1 MLTVFLSRDRK
12 NRKPICFRR
21 SMTAIDNE
29 RQARNLK
36 ALLGVAKALASEIKL
51 DNLLQVIVA
60 KAAEVMDA
68 ERATLFLY
76 DKPRNELWSKTT
88 QKLEINE
95 IRVALGVGIAGTVA
109 KTRALI
115 NTGDAYADPRF
126 DSTFDKQTGYRTR
139 SILCLPLIGNGDS
152 LVGVIQVLN
161 KRNRQTF
168 DEIDESLL
176 AGLSDHITVALER
189 GRLIEAYIEKE
200 RLEEG
205 LKLAHDIQMSMLP
218 KTFPPFPERRD
229 LDIFAAITPA
239 KKVGGD
245 FYDFFFL
252 DEDRLC
258 FAIGD
263 VSGKGVPAALFMAVI
278 KTLFKAIA
286 GRVQNPGEI
295 LSTVNRE
302 ICRDN
307 DSQMFTTLFCGI
319 LDTRTGEIRY
329 SNGGHNPPYHLS
341 RAGVQQV
348 PKTGGRVLGL
358 LEETTYAGSRLVLG
372 PGETLLLYTDGV
384 TEALDPAEQ
393 FFSERRLESI
403 LTQINFASAREQIEH
418 LTREITL
425 FAAGAEQA
433 DDITTLAIRFLGP
446 AGSNNGELQFT
457 LKNRIAEIAA
467 LGERLGEFA
476 AVHQLTP
483 NVLHDLNLALEE
495 AVTNIISHGYSDH
508 REHEILVCI
517 RVESGAVIAELKD
530 DARPFN
536 PLTVPEADATK
547 PLDERTAG
555 GLGIHLMRKL
565 MDGIEYQRL
574 EDGNLL
580 IMKKNLEA

>member
-1 MLTVFLSRDRK
+1 
-12 NRKPICFRR
+12 
-21 SMTAIDNE
+21 MTAIDNE

-115 NTGDAYADPRF
+115 NIGDAYADPRF

-252 DEDRLC
+252 DENRLC

-263 VSGKGVPAALFMAVI
+263 VSGKGVPAALFMAVV

-403 LTQINFASAREQIEH
+403 LTQINFASAREQIEY

-425 FAAGAEQA
+425 FPAGAEQA
-433 DDITTLAIRFLGP
+433 DDITTLALRFLGP

-580 IMKKNLEA
+580 IMKKNLET

>member
-1 MLTVFLSRDRK
+1 
-12 NRKPICFRR
+12 
-21 SMTAIDNE
+21 MTAVDSE

-76 DKPRNELWSKTT
+76 DKPHNELWSKTT
-88 QKLEINE
+88 QKLEIDE
-95 IRVALGVGIAGTVA
+95 IRVPLGVGIAGTVA
-109 KTRALI
+109 KTRALTNI
-115 NTGDAYADPRF
+115 SDAYADPRF
-126 DSTFDKQTGYRTR
+126 DPTFDKQTGYRTR

-161 KRNRQTF
+161 KKTRHTF

-189 GRLIEAYIEKE
+189 GRLIEAYVEKE

-205 LKLAHDIQMSMLP
+205 LKLAYDIQMSMLP
-218 KTFPPFPERRD
+218 KTFPPFPERRE

-252 DEDRLC
+252 DENRLC

-278 KTLFKAIA
+278 KTVFKAIA
-286 GRVQNPGEI
+286 GRVQNSSET

-307 DSQMFTTLFCGI
+307 DAQMFTTLFCGI
-319 LDTRTGEIRY
+319 LDTRTGEINY
-329 SNGGHNPPYHLS
+329 SNGGHNPPYHIA
-341 RAGVQQV
+341 RDGVQQV
-348 PKTGGRVLGL
+348 PKTGGRLLGL
-358 LEETTYAGSRLVLG
+358 IEETTYSGSRMVLG
-372 PGETLLLYTDGV
+372 SGETLFLYTDGV
-384 TEALDPAEQ
+384 TEAMDPAEQ

-403 LTQINFASAREQIEH
+403 LAQTKFASAREQIEH
-418 LTREITL
+418 LTGQITL
-425 FAAGAEQA
+425 FAAGAEQS
-433 DDITTLAIRFLGP
+433 DDITTLAIRYLGP

-457 LKNRIAEIAA
+457 LKNNIAEIAR

-476 AVHQLTP
+476 AVHQQLTP

-508 REHEILVCI
+508 REHDILVRM
-517 RVESGAVIAELKD
+517 RVEAGAVIVELKD
-530 DARPFN
+530 DARAFN
-536 PLTVPEADATK
+536 PLTAPEADVSA
-547 PLDERTAG
+547 PLEERAAG

-580 IMKKNLEA
+580 IMKKTLEA

>member
-1 MLTVFLSRDRK
+1 
-12 NRKPICFRR
+12 
-21 SMTAIDNE
+21 MTAVDSE

-76 DKPRNELWSKTT
+76 DQPRNELWSKTT

-95 IRVALGVGIAGTVA
+95 IRIPLGVGIAGTVA

-115 NTGDAYADPRF
+115 NISDAYADPRF
-126 DSTFDKQTGYRTR
+126 DPTFDKQTGYRTR
-139 SILCLPLIGNGDS
+139 SILCLPLIGNADS

-161 KRNRQTF
+161 KKDRETF

-218 KTFPPFPERRD
+218 KTFPPFPERRE

-263 VSGKGVPAALFMAVI
+263 VSGKGVPAALFMAVV

-286 GRVQNPGEI
+286 GRVQNPSDI
-295 LSTVNRE
+295 LSTVNQE

-319 LDTRTGEIRY
+319 LDTRTGEIKY

-358 LEETTYAGSRLVLG
+358 LEETSYGWGRLALGSS
-372 PGETLLLYTDGV
+372 ETIFLYTDGV
-384 TEALDPAEQ
+384 TEAMDPAGQ
-393 FFSERRLESI
+393 LFSERRVESI
-403 LTQINFASAREQIEH
+403 LTQTKFASAREQIEH
-418 LTREITL
+418 LTSQITL
-425 FAAGAEQA
+425 FAAGAEQS
-433 DDITTLAIRFLGP
+433 DDITALAIRYLGP
-446 AGSNNGELQFT
+446 AGNKNEELRFT
-457 LKNRIAEIAA
+457 LKNRLAEIAR

-476 AVHQLTP
+476 AVHQLAP
-483 NVLHDLNLALEE
+483 SVLYDLNLALEE

-508 REHEILVCI
+508 REHEILVRI
-517 RVESGAVIAELKD
+517 RVESGEVIAEVKD
-530 DARPFN
+530 DAPAFN
-536 PLTVPEADATK
+536 PLTAPDADVTT

-565 MDGIEYQRL
+565 MDEIEYQRL

-580 IMKKNLEA
+580 IMKKNIEA

>member
-1 MLTVFLSRDRK
+1 
-12 NRKPICFRR
+12 
-21 SMTAIDNE
+21 MTAIDNE

-115 NTGDAYADPRF
+115 NIGDAYADPRF

-161 KRNRQTF
+161 KRDRETF
-168 DEIDESLL
+168 DKIDESLL

-252 DEDRLC
+252 DENRLC

-263 VSGKGVPAALFMAVI
+263 VSGKGVPAALFMAVT

-403 LTQINFASAREQIEH
+403 LTQINFASAREQIEY

-433 DDITTLAIRFLGP
+433 DDITTLALRFLGP

>member
-1 MLTVFLSRDRK
+1 
-12 NRKPICFRR
+12 
-21 SMTAIDNE
+21 MTAIDNE

-115 NTGDAYADPRF
+115 NIGDAYADPRF

-161 KRNRQTF
+161 KRNRETF

-252 DEDRLC
+252 DENRLC

-403 LTQINFASAREQIEH
+403 LTQINFASAREQIEY
-418 LTREITL
+418 LTGEITL

-446 AGSNNGELQFT
+446 AGSNNGELRFT

-536 PLTVPEADATK
+536 PLTAPEADATK

>member
-1 MLTVFLSRDRK
+1 
-12 NRKPICFRR
+12 
-21 SMTAIDNE
+21 MTAVDSE

-88 QKLEINE
+88 HKLEINE
-95 IRVALGVGIAGTVA
+95 IRVPLGIGIAGTVA

-115 NTGDAYADPRF
+115 NIADAYADPRF
-126 DSTFDKQTGYRTR
+126 DPTFDKQTGYRTR

-161 KRNRQTF
+161 KKNRQTF

-218 KTFPPFPERRD
+218 KTFPPFPERGE

-286 GRVQNPGEI
+286 GRVQNPSDI

-307 DSQMFTTLFCGI
+307 DSQMFTSLFCGI
-319 LDTRTGEIRY
+319 LDTRTGEIKY

-341 RAGVQQV
+341 GGGVQQV

-358 LEETTYAGSRLVLG
+358 LEETSYGWGRLVLG
-372 PGETLLLYTDGV
+372 SGETIFLYTDGV
-384 TEALDPAEQ
+384 TEAMDPAGQ

-403 LTQINFASAREQIEH
+403 LTQTKFASAREQIEH
-418 LTREITL
+418 LTSQITL
-425 FAAGAEQA
+425 FAAGAEQS
-433 DDITTLAIRFLGP
+433 DDITALAIRYLGP

-457 LKNRIAEIAA
+457 LKNRVAEIAR

-483 NVLHDLNLALEE
+483 SVLSDLNLALEE

-508 REHEILVCI
+508 REHEILVRI
-517 RVESGAVIAELKD
+517 RVESGAVIVELKD
-530 DARPFN
+530 DARAFN
-536 PLTVPEADATK
+536 PITAPDADVTT

-565 MDGIEYQRL
+565 MDEIEYQRL

-580 IMKKNLEA
+580 IMKKNIEA

>member
-1 MLTVFLSRDRK
+1 
-12 NRKPICFRR
+12 
-21 SMTAIDNE
+21 MTAIDNE

-115 NTGDAYADPRF
+115 NIGDAYADPRF

-161 KRNRQTF
+161 KRNRETF

-252 DEDRLC
+252 DENRLC

-263 VSGKGVPAALFMAVI
+263 VSGKGVPAALFMAVT

-418 LTREITL
+418 LTSEITL

-433 DDITTLAIRFLGP
+433 DDITTLAIRFLGA

>member
-1 MLTVFLSRDRK
+1 
-12 NRKPICFRR
+12 
-21 SMTAIDNE
+21 MTAIDNE

-115 NTGDAYADPRF
+115 NIADAYADPRF

-161 KRNRQTF
+161 KRNRETF

-252 DEDRLC
+252 DENRLC

-263 VSGKGVPAALFMAVI
+263 VSGKGVPAALFMAVV

-403 LTQINFASAREQIEH
+403 LTQITFASAREQIEH

-446 AGSNNGELQFT
+446 AESNNGELQFT
-457 LKNRIAEIAA
+457 LKNRIAEIAT

-580 IMKKNLEA
+580 IMKKNLET

>member
-1 MLTVFLSRDRK
+1 
-12 NRKPICFRR
+12 
-21 SMTAIDNE
+21 MTAIDNE

-115 NTGDAYADPRF
+115 NIGDAYADPRF

-161 KRNRQTF
+161 KRNRETF
-168 DEIDESLL
+168 DKIDESLL

-252 DEDRLC
+252 DENRLC

-263 VSGKGVPAALFMAVI
+263 VSGKGVPAALFMAVV

-403 LTQINFASAREQIEH
+403 LTQINFASAREQIEY

-425 FAAGAEQA
+425 FAADAEQA

-536 PLTVPEADATK
+536 PLTAPEADATK

-580 IMKKNLEA
+580 IMKKNLET

>member
-1 MLTVFLSRDRK
+1 
-12 NRKPICFRR
+12 
-21 SMTAIDNE
+21 MTAIDNE

-115 NTGDAYADPRF
+115 NIGDAYADPRF

-139 SILCLPLIGNGDS
+139 SILCLPLIGNGDN

-161 KRNRQTF
+161 KRNRETF

-252 DEDRLC
+252 DENRLC

-263 VSGKGVPAALFMAVI
+263 VSGKGVPAALFMAVV

-403 LTQINFASAREQIEH
+403 LTQINFASAREQIEY

>member
-1 MLTVFLSRDRK
+1 
-12 NRKPICFRR
+12 
-21 SMTAIDNE
+21 MTAIDNE

-115 NTGDAYADPRF
+115 NIGDAYADPRF

-161 KRNRQTF
+161 KRNRETF

-205 LKLAHDIQMSMLP
+205 LRLAHDIQMSMLP

-252 DEDRLC
+252 DENRLC

>member
-1 MLTVFLSRDRK
+1 
-12 NRKPICFRR
+12 
-21 SMTAIDNE
+21 MTAIDNE

-76 DKPRNELWSKTT
+76 DQPRNELWSKTT

-115 NTGDAYADPRF
+115 NIGDAYADPRF

-161 KRNRQTF
+161 KRNRETF

-252 DEDRLC
+252 DENRLC

-403 LTQINFASAREQIEH
+403 LTQINFASAREQIEY

-433 DDITTLAIRFLGP
+433 DDITTLAIRFLGA
-446 AGSNNGELQFT
+446 AGSNNGELRFT

>member
-1 MLTVFLSRDRK
+1 
-12 NRKPICFRR
+12 
-21 SMTAIDNE
+21 MTAVDSE

-95 IRVALGVGIAGTVA
+95 IRVPLGVGIAGTVA

-115 NTGDAYADPRF
+115 NISDAYADPRF
-126 DSTFDKQTGYRTR
+126 DPTFDKQTGYRTR

-161 KRNRQTF
+161 KKNRQTF

-218 KTFPPFPERRD
+218 KTFPPFPERRE

-252 DEDRLC
+252 AEDRLC

-286 GRVQNPGEI
+286 GRVQNPSDI

-319 LDTRTGEIRY
+319 LDTRTGEIKY

-341 RAGVQQV
+341 HAGVRQV

-358 LEETTYAGSRLVLG
+358 LEETSYGWGRLALGS
-372 PGETLLLYTDGV
+372 GETIFLYTDGV
-384 TEALDPAEQ
+384 TEALDPAGQ
-393 FFSERRLESI
+393 FFSERRVESI
-403 LTQINFASAREQIEH
+403 LTQSKFASAREQIEH
-418 LTREITL
+418 LTSQITL
-425 FAAGAEQA
+425 FAAGAEQS
-433 DDITTLAIRFLGP
+433 DDITALAIRYLGP

-457 LKNRIAEIAA
+457 LKNSVAEIAR

-476 AVHQLTP
+476 AVHQLAP
-483 NVLHDLNLALEE
+483 SVLYDLNVALEE
-495 AVTNIISHGYSDH
+495 AVTNIISHGYADH
-508 REHEILVCI
+508 REHEILVRI

-530 DARPFN
+530 DARAFN
-536 PLTVPEADATK
+536 PLTAPDADVTT

-565 MDGIEYQRL
+565 MDRIEYERL

-580 IMKKNLEA
+580 IMKKNIEA

>member
-1 MLTVFLSRDRK
+1 
-12 NRKPICFRR
+12 
-21 SMTAIDNE
+21 MTAVDSE

-95 IRVALGVGIAGTVA
+95 IRVPLGAGIAGTVA

-115 NTGDAYADPRF
+115 NISDAYADPRF
-126 DSTFDKQTGYRTR
+126 DPTFDKQTGYRTR
-139 SILCLPLIGNGDS
+139 SILCLPLIGNDDS

-161 KRNRQTF
+161 KKNRQTF

-278 KTLFKAIA
+278 KTLFRAIA
-286 GRVQNPGEI
+286 GRVQNPTEI

-307 DSQMFTTLFCGI
+307 DSQMFTSLFCGI
-319 LDTRTGEIRY
+319 LDTRNGEIKY

-358 LEETTYAGSRLVLG
+358 LEESSYGWGRLALGS
-372 PGETLLLYTDGV
+372 GETIFLYTDGV
-384 TEALDPAEQ
+384 TEALDPAGQ
-393 FFSERRLESI
+393 FFSERRLESV
-403 LTQINFASAREQIEH
+403 LTQTKFASAREQIEH
-418 LTREITL
+418 LTSQITL
-425 FAAGAEQA
+425 FAAGAEQS
-433 DDITTLAIRFLGP
+433 DDITALAVRYLGP
-446 AGSNNGELQFT
+446 AGSNNGELRFT
-457 LKNRIAEIAA
+457 LKNRVTEIAR

-476 AVHQLTP
+476 AFHRLTP
-483 NVLHDLNLALEE
+483 SVLKDLNLALEE

-508 REHEILVCI
+508 REHEILVRI
-517 RVESGAVIAELKD
+517 RIESGAVIVELKD
-530 DARPFN
+530 DAPAFN
-536 PLTVPEADATK
+536 PLTAPDADLTT

-565 MDGIEYQRL
+565 MDEIEYQRL

-580 IMKKNLEA
+580 IMKKSIEA

>member
-1 MLTVFLSRDRK
+1 
-12 NRKPICFRR
+12 
-21 SMTAIDNE
+21 MTAVDSE

-76 DKPRNELWSKTT
+76 DQPRNELWSKTT

-95 IRVALGVGIAGTVA
+95 IRIPVGVGIAGTVA

-115 NTGDAYADPRF
+115 NISDAHADLRF
-126 DSTFDKQTGYRTR
+126 DPTFDKQTGYRTR

-161 KRNRQTF
+161 KKNRQTF

-218 KTFPPFPERRD
+218 KTFPPFPERRE
-229 LDIFAAITPA
+229 LDIFAAIAPA

-263 VSGKGVPAALFMAVI
+263 VSGKGVAAALFMAVI

-286 GRVQNPGEI
+286 ARVQNPSDI
-295 LSTVNRE
+295 LSTVNRQ

-319 LDTRTGEIRY
+319 LNTRTGEIKY
-329 SNGGHNPPYHLS
+329 SSGGHNPPYHIS
-341 RAGVQQV
+341 RGGVQQV
-348 PKTGGRVLGL
+348 PQTGGRVLGL
-358 LEETTYAGSRLVLG
+358 VEDSSYGGGRLVLG
-372 PGETLLLYTDGV
+372 SGETIFLYTDGV
-384 TEALDPAEQ
+384 TEALDPAGQ

-403 LTQINFASAREQIEH
+403 LTQTEFASAREQTEH
-418 LTREITL
+418 LTSQIAL
-425 FAAGAEQA
+425 FAAGAEQS
-433 DDITTLAIRFLGP
+433 DDITALAIRYLGP

-457 LKNRIAEIAA
+457 LKNRVAEIAR

-476 AVHQLTP
+476 AGHQLP
-483 NVLHDLNLALEE
+483 PSVLYDLNLALEE

-508 REHEILVCI
+508 REHEILVRI
-517 RVESGAVIAELKD
+517 RVESGEVIAELKD
-530 DARPFN
+530 DARAFN
-536 PLTVPEADATK
+536 PLTAPEADVTT
-547 PLDERTAG
+547 PLDEKTAG

-580 IMKKNLEA
+580 IMKKKF

>member
-1 MLTVFLSRDRK
+1 
-12 NRKPICFRR
+12 
-21 SMTAIDNE
+21 MTAVDSE

-76 DKPRNELWSKTT
+76 DQPRNELWSKTT

-95 IRVALGVGIAGTVA
+95 IRIPLGVGIAGTVA

-115 NTGDAYADPRF
+115 NISDAYADPRF
-126 DSTFDKQTGYRTR
+126 DPTFDKQTGYRTR
-139 SILCLPLIGNGDS
+139 SILCLPLIGNADS

-161 KRNRQTF
+161 KKDRETF

-218 KTFPPFPERRD
+218 KTFPPFPERRE

-263 VSGKGVPAALFMAVI
+263 VSGKGVPAALFMAVV

-286 GRVQNPGEI
+286 GRVQNPSDI
-295 LSTVNRE
+295 LSTVNQE

-319 LDTRTGEIRY
+319 LNTRTGEIKY
-329 SNGGHNPPYHLS
+329 SSGGHNPPYHLS

-358 LEETTYAGSRLVLG
+358 LEETSYGWGRLALGSS
-372 PGETLLLYTDGV
+372 ETIFLYTDGV
-384 TEALDPAEQ
+384 TEAMDPAGQ
-393 FFSERRLESI
+393 LFSEQRVESI
-403 LTQINFASAREQIEH
+403 LTQTKFASAREQIEH
-418 LTREITL
+418 LTSQITL
-425 FAAGAEQA
+425 FAAGAEQS
-433 DDITTLAIRFLGP
+433 DDITALAIRYLGP
-446 AGSNNGELQFT
+446 AGNKNEELRFT
-457 LKNRIAEIAA
+457 LKNRLAEIAR

-476 AVHQLTP
+476 AVHQLAP
-483 NVLHDLNLALEE
+483 SVLYDLNLALEE

-508 REHEILVCI
+508 REHEILVRI
-517 RVESGAVIAELKD
+517 RVESGEVIAEVKD
-530 DARPFN
+530 DAPAFN
-536 PLTVPEADATK
+536 PLTVPDADVTT

-565 MDGIEYQRL
+565 MDEIEYQRL

-580 IMKKNLEA
+580 IMKKNIEA

>member
-1 MLTVFLSRDRK
+1 
-12 NRKPICFRR
+12 
-21 SMTAIDNE
+21 MTAVDSE

-60 KAAEVMDA
+60 EAAEVMDA

-76 DKPRNELWSKTT
+76 DKSRNELWSKTT

-95 IRVALGVGIAGTVA
+95 IRVPLGVGIAGTVA
-109 KTRALI
+109 NTRALI
-115 NTGDAYADPRF
+115 NISDAYADPRF
-126 DSTFDKQTGYRTR
+126 DPTFDKQTGYRTR
-139 SILCLPLIGNGDS
+139 SILCLPLIGNGGS

-161 KRNRQTF
+161 KKNRETF
-168 DEIDESLL
+168 DAIDESLL
-176 AGLSDHITVALER
+176 AGLSDHISVALER

-218 KTFPPFPERRD
+218 KIFPPFPERRD
-229 LDIFAAITPA
+229 LDIFAAIAPA
-239 KKVGGD
+239 KTVGGD

-286 GRVQNPGEI
+286 GRAQNPGEI

-307 DSQMFTTLFCGI
+307 DAQMFTTFFCGI

-329 SNGGHNPPYHLS
+329 SNGGHNRPYHLS

-358 LEETTYAGSRLVLG
+358 LEETAFGGSRLVLA
-372 PGETLLLYTDGV
+372 PGETLFLYTDGV
-384 TEALDPAEQ
+384 TEALDPAGE
-393 FFSERRLESI
+393 FFSEWRLESI
-403 LTQINFASAREQIEH
+403 LSPIKFASAREQINN
-418 LTREITL
+418 LINQITL

-433 DDITTLAIRFLGP
+433 DDITTLAIRYLGP
-446 AGSNNGELQFT
+446 AGSHNDEVQFT
-457 LKNRIAEIAA
+457 LKNQIAEIAR
-467 LGERLGEFA
+467 LSERLGEFA
-476 AVHQLTP
+476 AVHELTP

-508 REHEILVCI
+508 REHEIVVRI
-517 RVESGAVIAELKD
+517 RIESGEIIAEVQD

-536 PLTVPEADATK
+536 PLTAPEANVTA
-547 PLDERTAG
+547 PLDERRAG
-555 GLGIHLMRKL
+555 GLGIHLMHKL

-574 EDGNLL
+574 ENGNLL
-580 IMKKNLEA
+580 ILKKTSRPNNE

>member
-1 MLTVFLSRDRK
+1 
-12 NRKPICFRR
+12 
-21 SMTAIDNE
+21 MTAIDNE

-115 NTGDAYADPRF
+115 NIGDAYADPRF

-161 KRNRQTF
+161 KRDRETF
-168 DEIDESLL
+168 DKIDESLL

-205 LKLAHDIQMSMLP
+205 LRLAHDIQMSMLP

-252 DEDRLC
+252 DENRLC

-263 VSGKGVPAALFMAVI
+263 VSGKGVPAALFMAVV

-403 LTQINFASAREQIEH
+403 LTQINFASAREQIEY
-418 LTREITL
+418 LTGEITL

>member
-1 MLTVFLSRDRK
+1 
-12 NRKPICFRR
+12 
-21 SMTAIDNE
+21 MTFVDSE

-115 NTGDAYADPRF
+115 NIGDAYADPRF

-161 KRNRQTF
+161 KRNRETF

-252 DEDRLC
+252 DENRLC

-418 LTREITL
+418 LTSEITL

-433 DDITTLAIRFLGP
+433 DDITTLAIRFLGT

-565 MDGIEYQRL
+565 MDGIEYQKL

>member
-1 MLTVFLSRDRK
+1 
-12 NRKPICFRR
+12 
-21 SMTAIDNE
+21 MTAIDNE

-115 NTGDAYADPRF
+115 NIGDAYADPRF
-126 DSTFDKQTGYRTR
+126 DSTFDKQTGYRTC

-161 KRNRQTF
+161 KRNRETF

-252 DEDRLC
+252 DENRLC

-263 VSGKGVPAALFMAVI
+263 VSGKGVPAALFMAVV

-286 GRVQNPGEI
+286 GRVQNPAEI

-433 DDITTLAIRFLGP
+433 DDITTLAIRFLGA

-536 PLTVPEADATK
+536 PLTAPEADATK

>member
-1 MLTVFLSRDRK
+1 
-12 NRKPICFRR
+12 
-21 SMTAIDNE
+21 MTAIDNE

-115 NTGDAYADPRF
+115 NIADAYADPRF

-161 KRNRQTF
+161 KRNRETF

-252 DEDRLC
+252 DENRLC

>member
-1 MLTVFLSRDRK
+1 
-12 NRKPICFRR
+12 
-21 SMTAIDNE
+21 MTAVDSE

-76 DKPRNELWSKTT
+76 DQPRNELWSKTT

-95 IRVALGVGIAGTVA
+95 IRIPLGVGIAGTVA

-115 NTGDAYADPRF
+115 NISDAYADPRF
-126 DSTFDKQTGYRTR
+126 DPTFDKQTGYRTR
-139 SILCLPLIGNGDS
+139 SILCLPLIGNADS

-161 KRNRQTF
+161 KKNRQTF

-189 GRLIEAYIEKE
+189 GSLIEAYIEKE

-218 KTFPPFPERRD
+218 KTFPPFPERRE

-263 VSGKGVPAALFMAVI
+263 VSGKGVPAALFMAVV

-286 GRVQNPGEI
+286 GRVQNPSDI
-295 LSTVNRE
+295 LSTVNQE

-319 LDTRTGEIRY
+319 LNTRTGEIKY
-329 SNGGHNPPYHLS
+329 SSGGHNPPYHLS

-358 LEETTYAGSRLVLG
+358 LEETSYGWGRLALGSS
-372 PGETLLLYTDGV
+372 ETIFLYTDGV
-384 TEALDPAEQ
+384 TEAMDPAGQ
-393 FFSERRLESI
+393 LFSEQRVESI
-403 LTQINFASAREQIEH
+403 LTQTKFASAREQIEH
-418 LTREITL
+418 LTSQITL
-425 FAAGAEQA
+425 FAAGAEQS
-433 DDITTLAIRFLGP
+433 DDITALAIRYLGP
-446 AGSNNGELQFT
+446 AGNKNEELRFT
-457 LKNRIAEIAA
+457 LKNRLAEIAR

-476 AVHQLTP
+476 AVHQLAP
-483 NVLHDLNLALEE
+483 SVLYDLNLALEE

-508 REHEILVCI
+508 REHEILVRI
-517 RVESGAVIAELKD
+517 RVESGEVIAEVKD
-530 DARPFN
+530 DAPAFN
-536 PLTVPEADATK
+536 PLTAPDADVTT

-565 MDGIEYQRL
+565 MDEIEYQRL

-580 IMKKNLEA
+580 IMKKNIEA

>member
-1 MLTVFLSRDRK
+1 
-12 NRKPICFRR
+12 
-21 SMTAIDNE
+21 MTAVDSE

-76 DKPRNELWSKTT
+76 DQPRNELWSKTT

-95 IRVALGVGIAGTVA
+95 IRIPLGVGIAGTVA

-115 NTGDAYADPRF
+115 NISDAYADPRF
-126 DSTFDKQTGYRTR
+126 DPTFDKQTGYRTR
-139 SILCLPLIGNGDS
+139 SILCLPLIGNADS

-161 KRNRQTF
+161 KKDRETF

-218 KTFPPFPERRD
+218 KTFPPFPERRE

-263 VSGKGVPAALFMAVI
+263 VSGKGVPAALFMAVV

-286 GRVQNPGEI
+286 GRVQNPSDI
-295 LSTVNRE
+295 LSTVNQE

-319 LDTRTGEIRY
+319 LNTRTGEIKY
-329 SNGGHNPPYHLS
+329 SSGGHNPPYHLS

-358 LEETTYAGSRLVLG
+358 LEETSYGWGRLALGSS
-372 PGETLLLYTDGV
+372 ETIFLYTDGV
-384 TEALDPAEQ
+384 TEAMDPAGQ
-393 FFSERRLESI
+393 LFSEQRVESI
-403 LTQINFASAREQIEH
+403 LTQTKFASAREQIEH
-418 LTREITL
+418 LTSQITL
-425 FAAGAEQA
+425 FAAGAEQS
-433 DDITTLAIRFLGP
+433 DDITALAIRYLGP
-446 AGSNNGELQFT
+446 AGNKNEELRFT
-457 LKNRIAEIAA
+457 LKNRLAEIAR

-476 AVHQLTP
+476 AVHQLAP
-483 NVLHDLNLALEE
+483 SVLYDLNLALEE

-508 REHEILVCI
+508 REHEILVRI
-517 RVESGAVIAELKD
+517 RVESGEVIAEVKD
-530 DARPFN
+530 DAPAFN
-536 PLTVPEADATK
+536 PLTAPDADVTT

-565 MDGIEYQRL
+565 MDEIEYQRL

-580 IMKKNLEA
+580 IMKKNIEA

>member
-1 MLTVFLSRDRK
+1 
-12 NRKPICFRR
+12 
-21 SMTAIDNE
+21 MTAIDNE

-115 NTGDAYADPRF
+115 NISDAYADPRF
-126 DSTFDKQTGYRTR
+126 DPTFDKQTGYRTR

-161 KRNRQTF
+161 KRDRETF
-168 DEIDESLL
+168 DKIDESLL

-252 DEDRLC
+252 DENRLC

-403 LTQINFASAREQIEH
+403 LTQINFASAREQIEY

-425 FAAGAEQA
+425 FAADAEQA

-580 IMKKNLEA
+580 ILKKNLEA

>member
-1 MLTVFLSRDRK
+1 
-12 NRKPICFRR
+12 
-21 SMTAIDNE
+21 MTAVDSE

-76 DKPRNELWSKTT
+76 DKSRNELWSKTT

-95 IRVALGVGIAGTVA
+95 IRVSLGVGIAGTVA

-115 NTGDAYADPRF
+115 NISDAYADPRF
-126 DSTFDKQTGYRTR
+126 DPTFDKQTGYRTC

-161 KRNRQTF
+161 KKNRQTF
-168 DEIDESLL
+168 DGIDESLL
-176 AGLSDHITVALER
+176 TGLSDHITVALER
-189 GRLIEAYIEKE
+189 GRLIEAYVEKE

-229 LDIFAAITPA
+229 LNIFAAITPA

-263 VSGKGVPAALFMAVI
+263 VSGKGVPAALFMAVVR
-278 KTLFKAIA
+278 TLFKAIA
-286 GRVQNPGEI
+286 SRLQNPSEI
-295 LSTVNRE
+295 LSTLNRE

-307 DSQMFTTLFCGI
+307 ASQMFTTLFCGI
-319 LDTRTGEIRY
+319 LDTRTGEISY

-341 RAGVQQV
+341 RTGVQQV
-348 PKTGGRVLGL
+348 PKTGGRLLGL
-358 LEETTYAGSRLVLG
+358 LEETTYGLSRLVLG
-372 PGETLLLYTDGV
+372 SGETIFLYTDGV
-384 TEALDPAEQ
+384 TEALDPAGQ
-393 FFSERRLESI
+393 FFSEQRVESI
-403 LTQINFASAREQIEH
+403 LNQTKFASVREQIEN
-418 LTREITL
+418 LTSQITL
-425 FAAGAEQA
+425 FAAGAEQS
-433 DDITTLAIRFLGP
+433 DDITALAIRYLAP

-457 LKNRIAEIAA
+457 LKNSVAEIAR

-483 NVLHDLNLALEE
+483 SVLHDLNLAVEE

-508 REHEILVCI
+508 REHEILLRI
-517 RVESGAVIAELKD
+517 RVESGAVIVELKD
-530 DARPFN
+530 DARAFN
-536 PLTVPEADATK
+536 PLTAPDTDVTT

-565 MDGIEYQRL
+565 MDEIEYQRL

-580 IMKKNLEA
+580 IMKKKL

>member
-1 MLTVFLSRDRK
+1 
-12 NRKPICFRR
+12 
-21 SMTAIDNE
+21 MTAIDNE

-115 NTGDAYADPRF
+115 NIGDAYADPRF

-161 KRNRQTF
+161 KRNRETF

-252 DEDRLC
+252 DENRLC

-403 LTQINFASAREQIEH
+403 LTQINFASAREQIEY
-418 LTREITL
+418 LTGEITL
-425 FAAGAEQA
+425 FAAGAEQS
-433 DDITTLAIRFLGP
+433 DDITTLAIRYLGP
-446 AGSNNGELQFT
+446 AGSNNGELRFT

>member
-1 MLTVFLSRDRK
+1 
-12 NRKPICFRR
+12 
-21 SMTAIDNE
+21 MTPADSE

-76 DKPRNELWSKTT
+76 DQPRNELWSKTT

-95 IRVALGVGIAGTVA
+95 IRVPLGVGIAGTVA

-115 NTGDAYADPRF
+115 NIADAYADPRF
-126 DSTFDKQTGYRTR
+126 DPTFDKQTGYHTR
-139 SILCLPLIGNGDS
+139 SILCLALIGNDDS

-161 KRNRQTF
+161 KKNRQTF

-286 GRVQNPGEI
+286 SRVQNPSDI
-295 LSTVNRE
+295 LSTVNRQ

-307 DSQMFTTLFCGI
+307 DSQMFTTLLCGI
-319 LDTRTGEIRY
+319 LNTRTGEIKY
-329 SNGGHNPPYHLS
+329 SSGGHNPPYHIS
-341 RAGVQQV
+341 RGGVQQM
-348 PKTGGRVLGL
+348 PNTDGRVLGL
-358 LEETTYAGSRLVLG
+358 IEESTYGWGRLVLG
-372 PGETLLLYTDGV
+372 SGETIVLYTDGV
-384 TEALDPAEQ
+384 TEAMDPAGK
-393 FFSERRLESI
+393 FFSEQRLESI
-403 LTQINFASAREQIEH
+403 LTQTKFASARRQIDH
-418 LTREITL
+418 LTNQITL
-425 FAAGAEQA
+425 FAAGAEQS
-433 DDITTLAIRFLGP
+433 DDITALAIRYLGP
-446 AGSNNGELQFT
+446 AGSKNEELQVT
-457 LKNRIAEIAA
+457 IKNRLPEIAR

-476 AVHQLTP
+476 AGHQLP
-483 NVLHDLNLALEE
+483 PSVLHDLNLALEE
-495 AVTNIISHGYSDH
+495 AVTNIIAYGYADD
-508 REHEILVCI
+508 REHEIQVRI
-517 RVESGAVIAELKD
+517 RVESGEVIAELKD
-530 DARPFN
+530 DARAFN
-536 PLTVPEADATK
+536 PLTVPEADVTT
-547 PLDERTAG
+547 PVDERTVG

-574 EDGNLL
+574 EDRNLL
-580 IMKKNLEA
+580 IMKKNIDA

>member
-1 MLTVFLSRDRK
+1 
-12 NRKPICFRR
+12 
-21 SMTAIDNE
+21 MTAVDSE

-36 ALLGVAKALASEIKL
+36 ALLGVAKALAREIKL

-76 DKPRNELWSKTT
+76 DQPRNELWSKTT

-95 IRVALGVGIAGTVA
+95 IRIPVGVGIAGTVA
-109 KTRALI
+109 KTRAPI
-115 NTGDAYADPRF
+115 NISDAHADPRF
-126 DSTFDKQTGYRTR
+126 DPTFDKQTGYRTR

-161 KRNRQTF
+161 KKNRQTF

-218 KTFPPFPERRD
+218 KTFPPFPERRE
-229 LDIFAAITPA
+229 LDIFAAIAPA

-263 VSGKGVPAALFMAVI
+263 VSGKGVAAALFMAVI

-286 GRVQNPGEI
+286 ARVQNPSDI
-295 LSTVNRE
+295 LSTVNRQ

-319 LDTRTGEIRY
+319 LNTRTGEIKY
-329 SNGGHNPPYHLS
+329 SSGGHNPPYHIS
-341 RAGVQQV
+341 RGGVQQV
-348 PKTGGRVLGL
+348 PQTGGRVLGL
-358 LEETTYAGSRLVLG
+358 VEDSSYGGGRLVLG
-372 PGETLLLYTDGV
+372 SGETIFLYTDGV
-384 TEALDPAEQ
+384 TEALDPAGQ

-403 LTQINFASAREQIEH
+403 LTQTEFASAREQTEH
-418 LTREITL
+418 LTSQIAL
-425 FAAGAEQA
+425 FAAGAEQS
-433 DDITTLAIRFLGP
+433 DDITALAIRYLGP
-446 AGSNNGELQFT
+446 AGSKNGELQFT
-457 LKNRIAEIAA
+457 LKNRVAEIAR

-476 AVHQLTP
+476 AGHQLP
-483 NVLHDLNLALEE
+483 PSVLYDLNLALEE

-508 REHEILVCI
+508 REHEILVRI
-517 RVESGAVIAELKD
+517 RVESGEVIAELKD
-530 DARPFN
+530 DARAFN
-536 PLTVPEADATK
+536 PLTAPEADVTT
-547 PLDERTAG
+547 PLDEKTAG

-580 IMKKNLEA
+580 IMKKKF

>member
-1 MLTVFLSRDRK
+1 
-12 NRKPICFRR
+12 
-21 SMTAIDNE
+21 MTAVDSE
-29 RQARNLK
+29 RQARNLE

-76 DKPRNELWSKTT
+76 DQPRNELWSKTT

-95 IRVALGVGIAGTVA
+95 IRVPLGVGIAGTVA

-115 NTGDAYADPRF
+115 NISDAYADPRF
-126 DSTFDKQTGYRTR
+126 DPTFDKQTGYRTR

-161 KRNRQTF
+161 KKNRQTF

-218 KTFPPFPERRD
+218 KTFPPFPERRE

-239 KKVGGD
+239 KQVGGD

-263 VSGKGVPAALFMAVI
+263 VSGKGVAAALFMAVI
-278 KTLFKAIA
+278 KTRFEAIA
-286 GRVQNPGEI
+286 ARVQNPSDI
-295 LSTVNRE
+295 LSTVNRQ

-319 LDTRTGEIRY
+319 LNTRTGEIKY
-329 SNGGHNPPYHLS
+329 SSGGHNPPYHIS
-341 RAGVQQV
+341 RGGVQQV
-348 PKTGGRVLGL
+348 PQTGGRVLGL
-358 LEETTYAGSRLVLG
+358 VEDSSYGWGRLVLG
-372 PGETLLLYTDGV
+372 SGETIFLYTDGV
-384 TEALDPAEQ
+384 TEALDPAGE

-403 LTQINFASAREQIEH
+403 LTQTKFASAREQIDH
-418 LTREITL
+418 LTSQITL
-425 FAAGAEQA
+425 FAAGAEQS
-433 DDITTLAIRFLGP
+433 DDITALAIRYSGP

-457 LKNRIAEIAA
+457 LKNRVAEIAR
-467 LGERLGEFA
+467 LGERLREFA
-476 AVHQLTP
+476 AGHQLTP
-483 NVLHDLNLALEE
+483 SVLYDLNLALEE

-508 REHEILVCI
+508 REHEILVRI
-517 RVESGAVIAELKD
+517 RVESGEVIAELRD
-530 DARPFN
+530 DARAFN
-536 PLTVPEADATK
+536 PLTVPEADVTT
-547 PLDERTAG
+547 PLDEKTAG
-555 GLGIHLMRKL
+555 GLGIHLMRKV
-565 MDGIEYQRL
+565 MDEIEYHRM

-580 IMKKNLEA
+580 IMKKKL

>member
-1 MLTVFLSRDRK
+1 
-12 NRKPICFRR
+12 
-21 SMTAIDNE
+21 MTAIDNE

-161 KRNRQTF
+161 KRNRETF

-252 DEDRLC
+252 DENRLC

-263 VSGKGVPAALFMAVI
+263 VSGKGVPAALFMAVV
-278 KTLFKAIA
+278 KTLFRAIA

-403 LTQINFASAREQIEH
+403 LTQINFASAREQIEY

-433 DDITTLAIRFLGP
+433 DDITTLAIRFLGA
-446 AGSNNGELQFT
+446 AGSNNGELRFT

>member
-1 MLTVFLSRDRK
+1 
-12 NRKPICFRR
+12 
-21 SMTAIDNE
+21 MTAVDSE

-76 DKPRNELWSKTT
+76 DQPRNELWSKTT

-115 NTGDAYADPRF
+115 NIGDAYADPRF

-161 KRNRQTF
+161 KRNRETF
-168 DEIDESLL
+168 DKIDESLL

-218 KTFPPFPERRD
+218 KTFPPFPERRE
-229 LDIFAAITPA
+229 LDIFAAIAPA

-263 VSGKGVPAALFMAVI
+263 VSGKGVAAALFMAVI
-278 KTLFKAIA
+278 KTLFEAIA
-286 GRVQNPGEI
+286 ARVQNPSDI
-295 LSTVNRE
+295 LSTVNRQ

-319 LDTRTGEIRY
+319 LNTRTGEIKY
-329 SNGGHNPPYHLS
+329 SSGGHNPPYHIS
-341 RAGVQQV
+341 RGGVQQV
-348 PKTGGRVLGL
+348 PQTGGRVLGL
-358 LEETTYAGSRLVLG
+358 VEDSSYGGGRLVLG
-372 PGETLLLYTDGV
+372 SGETIFLYTDGV
-384 TEALDPAEQ
+384 TEALDPAGQ

-403 LTQINFASAREQIEH
+403 LTQTKFASARAQTEH
-418 LTREITL
+418 LTSQITL
-425 FAAGAEQA
+425 FAAGAEQS
-433 DDITTLAIRFLGP
+433 DDITALAIRYLGP

>member
-1 MLTVFLSRDRK
+1 
-12 NRKPICFRR
+12 
-21 SMTAIDNE
+21 MTAVDSE

-76 DKPRNELWSKTT
+76 DQPRNELWSKTT

-95 IRVALGVGIAGTVA
+95 IRIPVGVGIAGTVA

-115 NTGDAYADPRF
+115 NIADAHADPRF
-126 DSTFDKQTGYRTR
+126 DPTFDKQTGYRTR

-161 KRNRQTF
+161 KKNRQTF

-218 KTFPPFPERRD
+218 KTFPPFPERRE
-229 LDIFAAITPA
+229 LDIFAAIAPA

-263 VSGKGVPAALFMAVI
+263 VSGKGVAAALFMAVI

-286 GRVQNPGEI
+286 ARVQNPSDI
-295 LSTVNRE
+295 LSTVNRQ

-319 LDTRTGEIRY
+319 LNTRTGEIQY
-329 SNGGHNPPYHLS
+329 SSGGHNPPYHIS
-341 RAGVQQV
+341 RGGVQQV
-348 PKTGGRVLGL
+348 PQTGGRVLGL
-358 LEETTYAGSRLVLG
+358 VEDSSYGWGRLVLG
-372 PGETLLLYTDGV
+372 SGETIFLYTDGV
-384 TEALDPAEQ
+384 TEALDPAGQ

-403 LTQINFASAREQIEH
+403 LTQTKFASAREQIDH
-418 LTREITL
+418 LTSQITL
-425 FAAGAEQA
+425 FAAGAEQS
-433 DDITTLAIRFLGP
+433 DDITALAIRYLGP

-457 LKNRIAEIAA
+457 LKNRVAEIAR

-476 AVHQLTP
+476 AGHQLMP
-483 NVLHDLNLALEE
+483 SVLYDLNLALEE
-495 AVTNIISHGYSDH
+495 AVTNTISHGYSDH
-508 REHEILVCI
+508 REHEILVRI
-517 RVESGAVIAELKD
+517 RVESGEVIAELKD
-530 DARPFN
+530 DARAFN
-536 PLTVPEADATK
+536 PLTAPEADVTT
-547 PLDERTAG
+547 PLDEKTAG

-565 MDGIEYQRL
+565 MDGIEYQRV

-580 IMKKNLEA
+580 IMKKKL

>member
-1 MLTVFLSRDRK
+1 
-12 NRKPICFRR
+12 
-21 SMTAIDNE
+21 MTAVDSE

-76 DKPRNELWSKTT
+76 DQPRNELWSKTT

-95 IRVALGVGIAGTVA
+95 IRIPLGVGIAGTVA

-115 NTGDAYADPRF
+115 NISDAYADPRF
-126 DSTFDKQTGYRTR
+126 DPTFDKQTGYRTR
-139 SILCLPLIGNGDS
+139 SILCLPLIGNADS

-161 KRNRQTF
+161 KKDRETF

-218 KTFPPFPERRD
+218 KTFPPFPERRE

-263 VSGKGVPAALFMAVI
+263 VSGKGVPAALFMAVV

-286 GRVQNPGEI
+286 GRVQNPSDI
-295 LSTVNRE
+295 LSTVNQE

-319 LDTRTGEIRY
+319 LDTRTGEIKY

-358 LEETTYAGSRLVLG
+358 LEETSYGWGRLALGSS
-372 PGETLLLYTDGV
+372 ETIFLYTDGV
-384 TEALDPAEQ
+384 TEAMDPAGQ
-393 FFSERRLESI
+393 LFSEQRVESI
-403 LTQINFASAREQIEH
+403 LTQTKFASAREQIEH
-418 LTREITL
+418 LTSQITL
-425 FAAGAEQA
+425 FAAGAEQS
-433 DDITTLAIRFLGP
+433 DDITALAIRYLGP
-446 AGSNNGELQFT
+446 AGNKNEELRFT
-457 LKNRIAEIAA
+457 LKNRLAEIAR

-476 AVHQLTP
+476 AVHQLAP
-483 NVLHDLNLALEE
+483 SVLYDLNLALEE

-508 REHEILVCI
+508 REHEILVRI
-517 RVESGAVIAELKD
+517 RVESGEVIAEVKD
-530 DARPFN
+530 DAPAFN
-536 PLTVPEADATK
+536 PLTAPDADVTT

-565 MDGIEYQRL
+565 MDEIEYQRL

-580 IMKKNLEA
+580 IMKKNIEA